1 MIRGLRNAV
10 AKRPSSQ
17 VIDDLRE
24 ALLHGEWGEQAL
36 IRELEKLDRQ
46 ALAAYVDRFWQ
57 GATAEVLLYGNY
69 PPAVVGEVSAMLAG
83 VVSRE
88 AAPELPDVRILKLAA
103 GESLLYGVDVPHD
116 DAVVAWYLQ
125 GRDNSWNDRAA
136 TLLAGQIMKSGFFQQ
151 LRTEQQLGYV
161 VSAFSWPQR
170 DVPGLVMLVQSPV
183 ADAPAVIGSMETFMQ
198 NVTGDLD
205 EDQFAR
211 HQAALLSEI
220 RRPDK
225 NMWERAEF
233 YWQSIAKKHW
243 EFEGREALAG
253 AVESLSLED
262 WKAYFQEV
270 FLAQRHSL
278 KVVSPGKS
286 QKLPQRDALRRYDN
300 ATAIK
305 AAHAAYVME

>member
-103 GESLLYGVDVPHD
+103 GESLLYGV
-116 DAVVAWYLQ
+116 
-125 GRDNSWNDRAA
+125 GR
-136 TLLAGQIMKSGFFQQ
+136 
-151 LRTEQQLGYV
+151 
-161 VSAFSWPQR
+161 SAR
-170 DVPGLVMLVQSPV
+170 RCRCGLV
-183 ADAPAVIGSMETFMQ
+183 PARQGQ
-198 NVTGDLD
+198 
-205 EDQFAR
+205 
-211 HQAALLSEI
+211 
-220 RRPDK
+220 
-225 NMWERAEF
+225 
-233 YWQSIAKKHW
+233 
-243 EFEGREALAG
+243 
-253 AVESLSLED
+253 
-262 WKAYFQEV
+262 
-270 FLAQRHSL
+270 
-278 KVVSPGKS
+278 
-286 QKLPQRDALRRYDN
+286 
-300 ATAIK
+300 
-305 AAHAAYVME
+305 